1 MDTIFA
7 HPATLA
13 VIAGMI
19 LILVIGKIMKASFES
34 IARWYLYLA
43 VFSVIIVM
51 NSIFFPFIGGK
62 DYFLR
67 FATELSFSSLVL
79 YWAFEAKKG
88 EIGKRVIELF
98 HKPVVIA
105 VTIFTAM
112 FELAC
117 AFAYDPSAAFWSN
130 YERGE
135 GGFMV
140 LHYYLFFLLLVFLFK
155 TEKQWK
161 NFFRL
166 SLVAAVIMILYG
178 VAGSLQLNGF
188 IGPWAGSTTVPAHW
202 WQKLLDNR
210 FQGSLGNAAYVGAY
224 LLFSMFY
231 VGYLWTSDKI
241 AHTLTK
247 GKIWIYSLMLVVAL
261 VFFLLAA
268 TRGSFIGLLGG
279 LFIGLLYV
287 VFSSKGKVRKWG
299 LVVLAIFL
307 LLGVGLYAGRHTRF
321 VQGLPAGRLLQISL
335 KDPTAQTRLWDWG
348 EAWQGF
354 LERPLTGWG
363 PANFTTVFDKFFNPK
378 FYVPG
383 QNSQTWFDRAHSIY
397 FDYLAETGI
406 LGFLSYFGIFVVLFM
421 WLHKKF
427 KADEQAKNERAE
439 GAGAKD
445 APTQTAIRRHSMALR
460 LQRALIVAIPVA
472 YLMQGIAI
480 FDVFPMYISTFGI
493 FAFIAYYVSTKGVS
507 HELETHHDNG

>member
-7 HPATLA
+7 HPVTLA

-19 LILVIGKIMKASFES
+19 LIAVIGKIMKASFES
-34 IARWYLYLA
+34 IARWYLYVSA
-43 VFSVIIVM
+43 FSVIIVM

-67 FATELSFSSLVL
+67 FATELGLACVVL
-79 YWAFEAKKG
+79 WWAFEAKPG
-88 EIGKRVIELF
+88 ELGRRVKELF
-98 HKPVVIA
+98 RKPIAIA
-105 VTIFTAM
+105 VTVFVAM

-117 AFAYDPSAAFWSN
+117 VFAYDPAAAFWSN

-135 GGFMV
+135 GGFMM
-140 LHYYLFFLLLVFLFK
+140 LHYYLFFLLLLFLFK

-161 NFFRL
+161 TFFRL
-166 SLVAAVIMILYG
+166 SLIAAGVMILYG
-178 VAGSLQLNGF
+178 IAGSLMLNGF
-188 IGPWAGSTTVPAHW
+188 IGPWAGSPASSIPSQW

-224 LLFSMFY
+224 LLFTMFY
-231 VGYLWTSDKI
+231 VGYLWTSEKI
-241 AHTLTK
+241 ANTMTK
-247 GKIWIYSLMLVVAL
+247 GKVWLYSAMLAVAL
-261 VFFLLAA
+261 FFFLLAA
-268 TRGSFIGLLGG
+268 TRGAFIGLIGG
-279 LFIGLLYV
+279 IFAAMLYF

-299 LVVLAIFL
+299 LLVLAVFL
-307 LLGVGLYAGRHTRF
+307 LLGAGMYATRHTRF
-321 VQGLPAGRLLQISL
+321 VQGLPVGRLLQISL

-354 LERPLTGWG
+354 LERPITGWG
-363 PANFTTVFDKFFNPK
+363 PENFTTVFDKFFNPN

-427 KADEQAKNERAE
+427 VADEEDKNERAE
-439 GAGAKD
+439 GAENAVHHH
-445 APTQTAIRRHSMALR
+445 RMALR
-460 LQRALIVAIPVA
+460 FQRALIVGIPVA

-507 HELETHHDNG
+507 HELETHHHNG